1 MYISKED
8 KERIL
13 SSCDDKIVETI
24 TAFGALKKSG
34 SGYTAN
40 CPCCGSE
47 NGLSIN
53 PSKNEWP
60 WHGFSNGSKM
70 DGRSL

>member
-1 MYISKED
+1 MYISNDD

-13 SSCDDKIVETI
+13 SLCDDKIVETI
-24 TAFGALKKSG
+24 TAFGPLRKSG

-53 PSKNEWP
+53 PSKKV
-60 WHGFSNGSKM
+60 FKCI
-70 DGRSL
+70 